1 MQGMRIVI
9 DRPGGPEVL
18 RAESYETGAPG
29 PGEALVRQEAVG
41 LNFIDLHHRNGRYPL
56 PSYPSP
62 FGMEAAGIV
71 LEVGPGVTEVAP
83 GDRVAYSSLKVGGYA
98 NVRVVAAD
106 RLIPV
111 PATVDLQTA
120 AAALNKGL
128 TAHFLCHTTYPVQK
142 GETILVHAAAGG
154 VGSILCQWAH
164 HLGATVIGT
173 VGRAEKAA
181 FARANGCARVIAT
194 DTEDFVPVVREMTD
208 GRGVPVVYDA
218 IGPATI
224 DGSLRCLAKRGVLV
238 SFGTASGPLPPLD
251 LFQLN
256 RLGSLFVTSPGFA
269 DHTTD
274 RSEYLQRGL
283 ALFQAIADG
292 TLRVPIGQSFPLAE
306 AARAH
311 EALQSRLTTGS
322 SVLIP

>member
-1 MQGMRIVI
+1 MQGTRIVI
-9 DRPGGPEVL
+9 DHPGGPEVL

-29 PGEALVRQEAVG
+29 PGEALVRHEAVG
-41 LNFIDLHHRNGRYPL
+41 LNFIDTHHRNGRYPL

-62 FGMEAAGIV
+62 LGLEAAGIV
-71 LEVGPGVTEVAP
+71 IEVGPGVTEVAA
-83 GDRVAYSSLKVGGYA
+83 GDRVAYSSLKVGAYSD
-98 NVRVVAAD
+98 VRVVAAD

-111 PATVDLQTA
+111 PAALDLQTA

-128 TAHFLCHTTYPVQK
+128 TAHFLCHTTHAVQK

-154 VGSILCQWAH
+154 VGSILCQWAN

-181 FARANGCARVIAT
+181 FARGNGCTRVIVT
-194 DTEDFVPVVREMTD
+194 ENEDFVAVVREMTG

-218 IGPATI
+218 IGPATL
-224 DGSLRCLAKRGVLV
+224 DGSLRCLAKWGLLV

-251 LFQLN
+251 LFRLN
-256 RLGSLFVTSPGFA
+256 SLGSLFVTSPGFA

-274 RSEYLQRGL
+274 RSEYLYRGT
-283 ALFQAIADG
+283 ALFQAIADR
-292 TLRVPIGQSFPLAE
+292 TLQVPVGQSFPLAE